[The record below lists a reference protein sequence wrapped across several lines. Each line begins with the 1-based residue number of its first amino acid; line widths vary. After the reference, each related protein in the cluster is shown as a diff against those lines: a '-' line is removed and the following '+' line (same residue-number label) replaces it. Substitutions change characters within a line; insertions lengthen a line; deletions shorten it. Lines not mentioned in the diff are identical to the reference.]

1 LGSTTVGQTG
11 NFVIAISPSQTHGE
25 ALIAKIQDQAR
36 NIGPDTPFN
45 ATNSGYPGVPV
56 IVSVMDDFS
65 PSTGPLSNNQAT
77 NDNTP
82 TLSGTADANSTVT
95 IYDNGTIIV
104 SVLADGNGN
113 WTWTSSSPL
122 SDELHAFTATATNQS
137 GTGGMSP
144 AFNINIDTQPPS
156 PPDDLNVS
164 ADGTVVTGT
173 TEPGNTVVITSSS
186 GTQIGSGVAGPDGS
200 FTITINPPQTNG
212 ETIEAIATD
221 PAGNPSLPEAAL
233 APDITAPQPPTNL
246 LVNGTGDQVT
256 GKAEPNSTINILDP
270 DGNIIGTAT
279 ADTNGDFTATLVPP
293 QTNGE
298 PLTANATDTAG
309 NKGDDAS
316 VNAPDTTAPDAPTGV
331 TVAGNGGAVSGHAEA
346 GSTITVKDSNGA
358 PIGVGQADSGG
369 NFTVQI
375 TPSKINNE
383 TVNVTATD
391 STGNESLP
399 TSAVAPD
406 LTAPNQPV
414 IIAVTDDV
422 ADITGPINNNG
433 LTNDDKPKI
442 EGKAEAGSQV
452 KIYDNGTLLTT
463 ITADINGNWNYTP
476 TSALGQGAHVF
487 TVTATDAA
495 NNTSAAASWKIIVD
509 SIAPSV
515 PVITLIYDDVGSIT
529 GNVANNGFTNDKTP
543 TISGTGEPGSLVTL
557 YDNGLQMAVFF
568 IDRTGTWSHN
578 VTTDE
583 ALAEGTH
590 RFTVTATDAAGNVV
604 TSPNPVIVTVD
615 TQAPAAPVIVS
626 ATDDVGNAP
635 TDLPTGSRS
644 NDTLPLLKGTG
655 TVDSTITIYDG
666 ATPIGTT
673 TVLAGGT
680 WSFQVTQPLSEGPHA
695 LSAMATDAAGNASS
709 AGNFTLTIDTTPPA
723 APVISSAEG
732 LVGSSTQTL
741 INGGSTKSA
750 EPTLSGTGEPGA
762 TITIYDN
769 SAPMAAASYSQMGP
783 GHLSQTL
790 RFSMARTNSPP
801 RRLT

>member
-1 LGSTTVGQTG
+1 
-11 NFVIAISPSQTHGE
+11 
-25 ALIAKIQDQAR
+25 
-36 NIGPDTPFN
+36 
-45 ATNSGYPGVPV
+45 
-56 IVSVMDDFS
+56 MDDFS

-95 IYDNGTIIV
+95 IYDNGTIID

-144 AFNINIDTQPPS
+144 AFNINIDTQPPL

-221 PAGNPSLPEAAL
+221 PAGNPSLPETAL

-346 GSTITVKDSNGA
+346 GSTVIVKDSNGA

-422 ADITGPINNNG
+422 ADITGSINNNG

-476 TSALGQGAHVF
+476 TSALG
-487 TVTATDAA
+487 
-495 NNTSAAASWKIIVD
+495 
-509 SIAPSV
+509 
-515 PVITLIYDDVGSIT
+515 
-529 GNVANNGFTNDKTP
+529 
-543 TISGTGEPGSLVTL
+543 
-557 YDNGLQMAVFF
+557 
-568 IDRTGTWSHN
+568 
-578 VTTDE
+578 
-583 ALAEGTH
+583 
-590 RFTVTATDAAGNVV
+590 
-604 TSPNPVIVTVD
+604 
-615 TQAPAAPVIVS
+615 
-626 ATDDVGNAP
+626 
-635 TDLPTGSRS
+635 
-644 NDTLPLLKGTG
+644 
-655 TVDSTITIYDG
+655 
-666 ATPIGTT
+666 
-673 TVLAGGT
+673 GGT
-680 WSFQVTQPLSEGPHA
+680 CIYS
-695 LSAMATDAAGNASS
+695 DGN
-709 AGNFTLTIDTTPPA
+709 
-723 APVISSAEG
+723 
-732 LVGSSTQTL
+732 
-741 INGGSTKSA
+741 
-750 EPTLSGTGEPGA
+750 
-762 TITIYDN
+762 
-769 SAPMAAASYSQMGP
+769 
-783 GHLSQTL
+783 
-790 RFSMARTNSPP
+790 RCR
-801 RRLT
+801 